1 MTRRADRSILS
12 VHPSGARAPA
22 PRTGTYMPLLDIA
35 VLLGLV
41 LLNGFFAL
49 SELAIVS
56 SRKPRLRMMAD
67 GGDPGAERAIKL
79 ADDPSSFLSSVQIG
93 ITLIAILTG
102 VVGESSLADPFA
114 ETLRQ
119 TTALGAYAGPVA
131 SAVVVL
137 SIGGLSLILG
147 ELVPKRIA
155 LSNPEPIAAFVSAPL
170 AVIAVVGRPVVVVLN
185 TLSALVLKLLRVKEQ
200 DGSSVTEEEVRS
212 VIAEGV
218 AAGSIEPVEKR
229 MIEGVLG
236 LADRPVRSIMT
247 PRREVFWIDVT
258 DDLETI
264 KTELAESPFSRI
276 VVGKDGSVDDP
287 VGILHKKDVLAKL
300 LAGGELDV
308 VSQVKDPLYVPEG
321 ASALSLLEL
330 FKSQPSSTAFVVD
343 EFGGFEGIVTSHDVL
358 GAIAGAMPEEHE
370 TAEDQDIRRRE
381 DGTYMVD
388 GRAPLDAI
396 SDTFAFTIPANTQG
410 EFHTAAGLVIAEL
423 GRIPNEGDTIDVG
436 GWVIEVVDMDGPRV
450 DKLMFR
456 TRGSDAGASPAGAGV

>member
-1 MTRRADRSILS
+1 
-12 VHPSGARAPA
+12 
-22 PRTGTYMPLLDIA
+22 MPLLDIA

-56 SRKPRLRMMAD
+56 ARRPRLKMMAD
-67 GGDPGAERAIKL
+67 NGDVGAERAMRL

-102 VVGESSLADPFA
+102 VVGEAALAEPVADVLAHLTP
-114 ETLRQ
+114 LDD
-119 TTALGAYAGPVA
+119 YARPVA
-131 SAVVVL
+131 SALVVI
-137 SIGGLSLILG
+137 SIGSLSLILG
-147 ELVPKRIA
+147 ELVPKRVA
-155 LSNPEPIAAFVSAPL
+155 LSNPEPIAAFVSGPL
-170 AVIAVVGRPVVVVLN
+170 RAIAIGGRPVVVALN
-185 TLSALVLKLLRVKEQ
+185 VISNLILRILHVKEQ
-200 DGSSVTEEEVRS
+200 DGSNVTEEEVRS

-218 AAGSIEPVEKR
+218 AAGSIEPVERR

-247 PRREVFWIDVT
+247 PRREVFWVDIT

-287 VGILHKKDVLAKL
+287 VGILHKKDVLASMI
-300 LAGGELDV
+300 AGGAFDV
-308 VSQVKDPLYVPEG
+308 ASTVKDPLYVPEG

-358 GAIAGAMPEEHE
+358 GAIAGALPEEHD
-370 TAEDQDIRRRE
+370 TPEDQDIRRRE
-381 DGTYMVD
+381 DGSYMVD
-388 GRAPLDAI
+388 GRASLDVVTE
-396 SDTFAFTIPANTQG
+396 TFAFNIPQHAQG
-410 EFHTAAGLVIAEL
+410 EFHTAAGLVIAAL
-423 GRIPNEGDTIDVG
+423 GRIPSEGDTIDVG
-436 GWVIEVVDMDGPRV
+436 AWTVEVIDMDGPRV

-456 TRGSDAGASPAGAGV
+456 PQGAEAGTTPAGAGI

>member
-1 MTRRADRSILS
+1 
-12 VHPSGARAPA
+12 
-22 PRTGTYMPLLDIA
+22 MPLLDIA

-56 SRKPRLRMMAD
+56 ARRPRLKMMAD
-67 GGDPGAERAIKL
+67 NGDKGAARAIVL
-79 ADDPSSFLSSVQIG
+79 SDDPSSFLSSVQIG

-102 VVGESSLADPFA
+102 VVGEASLAEPLALFLAD
-114 ETLRQ
+114 
-119 TTALGAYAGPVA
+119 TTPVDAYARPIA
-131 SAVVVL
+131 SALVVMATG
-137 SIGGLSLILG
+137 SLSLILG
-147 ELVPKRIA
+147 ELVPKRVA
-155 LSNPEPIAAFVSAPL
+155 LSNPEPIASYVSGPL
-170 AVIAVVGRPVVVVLN
+170 ALLAIVGRPIVVVLN
-185 TLSALVLKLLRVKEQ
+185 VVSDMILRILRVTPK
-200 DGSSVTEEEVRS
+200 DGSNVTEEEVRS

-247 PRREVFWIDVT
+247 PRREVFWVDMS

-276 VVGKDGSVDDP
+276 VVGRDGSIDDP
-287 VGILHKKDVLAKL
+287 VGILHKKDVLASMI
-300 LAGGELDV
+300 AGRSFDV
-308 VSQVKDPLYVPEG
+308 AQEVKDPLYVPEG

-358 GAIAGAMPEEHE
+358 GAIAGVLPEEHE
-370 TAEDQDIRRRE
+370 KPEDQDIRRRE
-381 DGTYMVD
+381 DGSYLVD
-388 GRAPLDAI
+388 GRASLDAV
-396 SDTFAFTIPANTQG
+396 SETFGFTIPAHAQG

-423 GRIPNEGDTIDVG
+423 GRIPSEGDTIDVG
-436 GWVIEVVDMDGPRV
+436 DWVVEVIDMDGPRV
-450 DKLMFR
+450 DKLLFR
-456 TRGSDAGASPAGAGV
+456 ARSAEAGTSPAGAGV

>member
-1 MTRRADRSILS
+1 
-12 VHPSGARAPA
+12 
-22 PRTGTYMPLLDIA
+22 MPIFEIA

-41 LLNGFFAL
+41 LLNGFFAM

-56 SRKPRLRMMAD
+56 ARKPRLKMMAE
-67 GGDPGAERAIKL
+67 GGDSGAERASRL
-79 ADDPSSFLSSVQIG
+79 ADDPGSFLSSVQIG

-102 VVGESSLADPFA
+102 VVGEAALADPLATLLA
-114 ETLRQ
+114 ETTPLD
-119 TTALGAYAGPVA
+119 TYARPIA
-131 SAVVVL
+131 STIVVFG
-137 SIGGLSLILG
+137 IGYMSLIFG

-155 LSNPEPIAAFVSAPL
+155 LADPEKIAALASGPL
-170 AVIAVVGRPVVVVLN
+170 RLLAVVGRPFVVVL
-185 TLSALVLKLLRVKEQ
+185 SASSTLVLKLLRVKEQ
-200 DGSSVTEEEVRS
+200 DGSNVTEEEVRS

-247 PRREVFWIDVT
+247 PRRDVFWIDIS
-258 DDLETI
+258 DDIETV
-264 KTELAESPFSRI
+264 KTELADSPFSRI

-287 VGILHKKDVLAKL
+287 VGILNKKDVLSAL
-300 LAGGELDV
+300 ISGREFDIASLTR
-308 VSQVKDPLYVPEG
+308 DPLYVPEG

-330 FKSQPSSTAFVVD
+330 FKTQPSSTAFVVD

-358 GAIAGAMPEEHE
+358 GAIAGVLPEEHE

-388 GRAPLDAI
+388 GRASLDLI
-396 SDTFAFTIPANTQG
+396 TETFAFNIPQQSQG

-423 GRIPNEGDTIDVG
+423 GRIPVEGDTIDVG
-436 GWVIEVVDMDGPRV
+436 GWTVEVIDMDGPRV

-456 TRGSDAGASPAGAGV
+456 TRSADAGATPAGVGI

>member
-1 MTRRADRSILS
+1 
-12 VHPSGARAPA
+12 
-22 PRTGTYMPLLDIA
+22 MPIFDIA
-35 VLLGLV
+35 VVLGLV

-56 SRKPRLRMMAD
+56 ARKPRLRMMAD
-67 GGDPGAERAIKL
+67 GGDKGAERAIRL
-79 ADDPSSFLSSVQIG
+79 SDDPSSFLSSVQIG
-93 ITLIAILTG
+93 MTLIAILTG
-102 VVGESSLADPFA
+102 VVGESALADPLA
-114 ETLRQ
+114 ETLRAS
-119 TTALGAYAGPVA
+119 TGLDTYAGPVA
-131 SAVVVL
+131 SGVVVFG
-137 SIGGLSLILG
+137 IGYLSLILG
-147 ELVPKRIA
+147 ELVPKRVA
-155 LSNPEPIAAFVSAPL
+155 LANPEPIACAVSAPL
-170 AVIAVVGRPVVVVLN
+170 VFVAALGRPFVIILN
-185 TLSALVLKLLRVKEQ
+185 LSSALILKLLRVKEQ
-200 DGSSVTEEEVRS
+200 DGSNVTEEEVRS

-247 PRREVFWIDVT
+247 PRREVFWVDAT

-276 VVGKDGSVDDP
+276 VVGKEGSVDDP

-300 LAGGELDV
+300 LAGGTFDV
-308 VSQVKDPLYVPEG
+308 ASEVRDPLYVPEG

-358 GAIAGAMPEEHE
+358 GAIAGALPEEHE

-381 DGTYMVD
+381 DGSYMVD
-388 GRAPLDAI
+388 GRASLDLI
-396 SDTFAFTIPANTQG
+396 TDTFAFRIPESAQG

-436 GWVIEVVDMDGPRV
+436 SWTVEVIDMDGPRV

-456 TRGSDAGASPAGAGV
+456 ARAASTGEAGSAPAGAGA

>member
-1 MTRRADRSILS
+1 
-12 VHPSGARAPA
+12 
-22 PRTGTYMPLLDIA
+22 MPLFDIA

-41 LLNGFFAL
+41 LLNGFFAM
-49 SELAIVS
+49 SELAVVS
-56 SRKPRLRMMAD
+56 SRRPRLKMLAD
-67 GGDPGAERAIKL
+67 SGNAGAERAIKL

-102 VVGESSLADPFA
+102 VVGEASFADPLADVLGSI
-114 ETLRQ
+114 TLLGDYVRPVSS
-119 TTALGAYAGPVA
+119 AL
-131 SAVVVL
+131 VVIA
-137 SIGGLSLILG
+137 IGSLSLILG

-155 LSNPEPIAAFVSAPL
+155 LSNPEPIAAFVAGPL
-170 AVIAVVGRPVVVVLN
+170 TVLALVGRPMVVALN
-185 TLSALVLKLLRVKEQ
+185 VLSALTLKLLRVKEQ
-200 DGSSVTEEEVRS
+200 DGSNVTEEEVRS

-247 PRREVFWIDVT
+247 PRREVFWVDIT

-276 VVGKDGSVDDP
+276 VVGKEGSVDDP
-287 VGILHKKDVLAKL
+287 VGILHKKDVLASMI
-300 LAGGELDV
+300 AGRTFDV
-308 VSQVKDPLYVPEG
+308 ATEVKDPLYVPEG

-370 TAEDQDIRRRE
+370 RPEDQDIRRRE
-381 DGTYMVD
+381 DGSYMVD
-388 GRAPLDAI
+388 GRASLDVI
-396 SDTFAFTIPANTQG
+396 IDTFAVPVPQG

-423 GRIPNEGDTIDVG
+423 GRIPVEGDTIDFG
-436 GWVIEVVDMDGPRV
+436 GWTVEVIDMDGPRV

-456 TRGSDAGASPAGAGV
+456 AKGAEVGETPAGVGI

>member
-1 MTRRADRSILS
+1 
-12 VHPSGARAPA
+12 
-22 PRTGTYMPLLDIA
+22 MPIVDIA

-56 SRKPRLRMMAD
+56 ARRPRLRMMAD
-67 GGDPGAERAIKL
+67 AGDKGAERAAKL

-102 VVGESSLADPFA
+102 VVGESALADPFA
-114 ETLRQ
+114 ETLRAS
-119 TTALGAYAGPVA
+119 TGLGTYAGPVA
-131 SAVVVL
+131 SGLVVFG
-137 SIGGLSLILG
+137 IGYMSLILG

-155 LSNPEPIAAFVSAPL
+155 LANPEPIAAFVSGPL
-170 AVIAVVGRPVVVVLN
+170 RLVAIVGRPFVVVLN
-185 TLSALVLKLLRVKEQ
+185 ASSALILRLLGVKEQ
-200 DGSSVTEEEVRS
+200 DGSNVTEEEVRS

-247 PRREVFWIDVT
+247 PRREVFWVDAT

-287 VGILHKKDVLAKL
+287 VGILHKKDVLAQV
-300 LAGGELDV
+300 LAGGTFDV
-308 VSQVKDPLYVPEG
+308 ASQVKDPLYVPEG

-358 GAIAGAMPEEHE
+358 GAIAGALPEEHE
-370 TAEDQDIRRRE
+370 TAEDLEIRRRE
-381 DGTYMVD
+381 DGSYMVD
-388 GRAPLDAI
+388 GRASLDLVTE
-396 SDTFAFTIPANTQG
+396 TFAFNVPQSAQG

-436 GWVIEVVDMDGPRV
+436 GWIVEVVDMDGPRV

-456 TRGSDAGASPAGAGV
+456 ARTSGEAGATPAGAGA

>member
-1 MTRRADRSILS
+1 
-12 VHPSGARAPA
+12 
-22 PRTGTYMPLLDIA
+22 MPIFDIA

-49 SELAIVS
+49 SELAVVS
-56 SRKPRLRMMAD
+56 SRKPRLRMMSD
-67 GGDPGAERAIKL
+67 NGNKGAERAL
-79 ADDPSSFLSSVQIG
+79 ALAEDPSSFLSAVQIG

-102 VVGESSLADPFA
+102 VVGEAALADPFA
-114 ETLRQ
+114 KVLAEATPLD
-119 TTALGAYAGPVA
+119 AYARPVA
-131 SAVVVL
+131 SVIVVIC
-137 SIGGLSLILG
+137 IGGMSLILG

-155 LSNPEPIAAFVSAPL
+155 LSDPEKIAAGVAAPL
-170 AVIAVVGRPVVVVLN
+170 LVLALVGRPFVVALN
-185 TLSALVLKLLRVKEQ
+185 AISSLILRLIGVKEQ
-200 DGSSVTEEEVRS
+200 DGSNVTEEEVRS

-229 MIEGVLG
+229 MMEGVLG

-247 PRREVFWIDVT
+247 PRREVFWVDLS

-264 KTELAESPFSRI
+264 KTELAESPFSRV

-287 VGILHKKDVLAKL
+287 VGILHKKDVLSALISNKGFEI
-300 LAGGELDV
+300 AASV
-308 VSQVKDPLYVPEG
+308 RDPLYVPEG

-358 GAIAGAMPEEHE
+358 GAIAGVLPEEHE
-370 TAEDQDIRRRE
+370 RPQDRDIRRRE

-388 GRAPLDAI
+388 GRAPLDI
-396 SDTFAFTIPANTQG
+396 ITETFAFTIPNASQG

-423 GRIPNEGDTIDVG
+423 GRIPVEGDTIDVG
-436 GWVIEVVDMDGPRV
+436 GWTVEVIDMDGPRV
-450 DKLMFR
+450 DKLMFKSR
-456 TRGSDAGASPAGAGV
+456 EAAGTAPAGAGI

>member
-1 MTRRADRSILS
+1 
-12 VHPSGARAPA
+12 
-22 PRTGTYMPLLDIA
+22 MPLFDIA

-56 SRKPRLRMMAD
+56 SRRPRLRMMAD
-67 GGDPGAERAIKL
+67 AGDAGAERAIKL

-114 ETLRQ
+114 EFLRQ
-119 TTALGAYAGPVA
+119 STQLGSYASTVA
-131 SAVVVL
+131 SAVVVFG
-137 SIGGLSLILG
+137 IGYLSLILG
-147 ELVPKRIA
+147 ELVPKRVA
-155 LSNPEPIAAFVSAPL
+155 LSNPEPIAAFVSGPL
-170 AVIAVVGRPVVVVLN
+170 RLVALIGRPFVVVLN
-185 TLSALVLKLLRVKEQ
+185 ASTAVVLRLLGVKEQ
-200 DGSSVTEEEVRS
+200 DGSNVTEEEVRS

-247 PRREVFWIDVT
+247 PRREVFWVDTT

-287 VGILHKKDVLAKL
+287 VGILHKKDVLAKVL
-300 LAGGELDV
+300 SGQTFEIASE
-308 VSQVKDPLYVPEG
+308 VKNPLYVPEG

-358 GAIAGAMPEEHE
+358 GAIAGALPEEHE
-370 TAEDQDIRRRE
+370 TAEDKDIRRRD
-381 DGTYMVD
+381 DGSYMVD
-388 GRAPLDAI
+388 GRASLDTVTE
-396 SDTFAFTIPANTQG
+396 TFAFNVPASAQG

-423 GRIPNEGDTIDVG
+423 GRIPIEGDTINVG
-436 GWVIEVVDMDGPRV
+436 MWIVEVIDMDGPRV

-456 TRGSDAGASPAGAGV
+456 ARGTEAPAGADA

>member
-1 MTRRADRSILS
+1 
-12 VHPSGARAPA
+12 
-22 PRTGTYMPLLDIA
+22 MPLLDIA

-41 LLNGFFAL
+41 LLNGFFAM
-49 SELAIVS
+49 SELAVVS
-56 SRKPRLRMMAD
+56 SRRPRLKMLAES
-67 GGDPGAERAIKL
+67 GNAGAERAIKL

-102 VVGESSLADPFA
+102 VVGEASFADPVA
-114 ETLRQ
+114 GLLAAITPLDDYVRPVSS
-119 TTALGAYAGPVA
+119 AL
-131 SAVVVL
+131 VVMA
-137 SIGGLSLILG
+137 IGGLSLIMG

-155 LSNPEPIAAFVSAPL
+155 LSNPEPIAAYVAGPMTVL
-170 AVIAVVGRPVVVVLN
+170 ALVGRPVVVFLN
-185 TLSALVLKLLRVKEQ
+185 VVSAVTLKLLRVKEQ
-200 DGSSVTEEEVRS
+200 DGSNVTEEEVRS

-247 PRREVFWIDVT
+247 PRREVFWVDIT

-276 VVGKDGSVDDP
+276 VVGKEGSVDDP
-287 VGILHKKDVLAKL
+287 VGILHKKDVLASMI
-300 LAGGELDV
+300 AGRSFDV
-308 VSQVKDPLYVPEG
+308 ATEVKDPLYVPEG

-370 TAEDQDIRRRE
+370 RPEDQDIRRRE
-381 DGTYMVD
+381 DGSYMVD
-388 GRAPLDAI
+388 GRASLDVI
-396 SDTFAFTIPANTQG
+396 IDTFAVPVPQG

-423 GRIPNEGDTIDVG
+423 GRIPIEGDTIDFG
-436 GWVIEVVDMDGPRV
+436 GWTVEVIDMDGPRV

-456 TRGSDAGASPAGAGV
+456 AKGAEVGETPAGVGV

>member
-1 MTRRADRSILS
+1 
-12 VHPSGARAPA
+12 
-22 PRTGTYMPLLDIA
+22 MPIVDIA

-41 LLNGFFAL
+41 LLNGFFAM

-56 SRKPRLRMMAD
+56 ARKPRLKMMAD
-67 GGDPGAERAIKL
+67 GGDAGAERAIKL

-102 VVGESSLADPFA
+102 VVGESALADPFA
-114 ETLRQ
+114 ETLRE
-119 TTALGAYAGPVA
+119 TTNLGAYAGPVA
-131 SAVVVL
+131 SAVVVFG
-137 SIGGLSLILG
+137 IGYLSLILG
-147 ELVPKRIA
+147 ELVPKRVA
-155 LSNPEPIAAFVSAPL
+155 LSNPETIASVVSGPL
-170 AVIAVVGRPVVVVLN
+170 RIVALIGRPFVVVLN
-185 TLSALVLKLLRVKEQ
+185 VSSAVILKLLRVKEQ
-200 DGSSVTEEEVRS
+200 DGSNVTEEEVRS

-247 PRREVFWIDVT
+247 PRREVFWVDT
-258 DDLETI
+258 SDDLDTI
-264 KTELAESPFSRI
+264 KTDLAESPFSRI

-287 VGILHKKDVLAKL
+287 VGILHKKDVLAKV
-300 LAGGELDV
+300 LAGESFDV
-308 VSQVKDPLYVPEG
+308 SSMVKNPLYVPEG

-358 GAIAGAMPEEHE
+358 GAIAGALPEEHE

-388 GRAPLDAI
+388 GRAALDTVTE
-396 SDTFAFTIPANTQG
+396 TFAFNIPQEAQG

-423 GRIPNEGDTIDVG
+423 GRIPSEGDTIDIG
-436 GWVIEVVDMDGPRV
+436 GWIVEVIDMDGPRV

-456 TRGSDAGASPAGAGV
+456 AKTAADAKSSASADASA

>member
-1 MTRRADRSILS
+1 
-12 VHPSGARAPA
+12 
-22 PRTGTYMPLLDIA
+22 MPIFEIA

-56 SRKPRLRMMAD
+56 ARKPRLRMMSDA
-67 GGDPGAERAIKL
+67 GDRGAERAIRL
-79 ADDPSSFLSSVQIG
+79 SDDPSSFLSAVQIG
-93 ITLIAILTG
+93 ITLIAILSG
-102 VVGESSLADPFA
+102 VVGESALADPFA
-114 ETLRQ
+114 EFLR
-119 TTALGAYAGPVA
+119 TNTGLAGYSGPVA
-131 SAVVVL
+131 SAVVVFG
-137 SIGGLSLILG
+137 IGFTSLILG
-147 ELVPKRIA
+147 ELVPKRVA
-155 LSNPEPIAAFVSAPL
+155 LANPEPIASFVAGPIAFVAALGKPF
-170 AVIAVVGRPVVVVLN
+170 VLLLGV
-185 TLSALVLKLLRVKEQ
+185 TSALILRLLRVKEQ
-200 DGSSVTEEEVRS
+200 DGSNVTEEEVRS

-218 AAGSIEPVEKR
+218 AAGSIEPVERR

-247 PRREVFWIDVT
+247 PRREVFWVDVT
-258 DDLETI
+258 DDLDTL

-276 VVGKDGSVDDP
+276 VVGKDGSTDDP

-300 LAGGELDV
+300 ISGEAFDV
-308 VSQVKDPLYVPEG
+308 AALVKDPLFVPEH

-358 GAIAGAMPEEHE
+358 GAIAGALPEEHE

-381 DGTYMVD
+381 DGSYMVD
-388 GRAPLDAI
+388 GRTPLDAVTE
-396 SDTFAFTIPANTQG
+396 TFAVSIPQSAQG

-423 GRIPNEGDTIDVG
+423 GRIPVEGDCIDVG
-436 GWVIEVVDMDGPRV
+436 GWTVEVIDMDGPRV

-456 TRGSDAGASPAGAGV
+456 ASGGGPKREPADAEA